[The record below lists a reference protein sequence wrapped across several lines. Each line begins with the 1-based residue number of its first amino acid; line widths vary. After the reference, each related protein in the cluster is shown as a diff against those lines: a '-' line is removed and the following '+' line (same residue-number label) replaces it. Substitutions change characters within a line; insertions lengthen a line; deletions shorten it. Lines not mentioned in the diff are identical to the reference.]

1 MLFSFLSRSGSPP
14 RRLSSFWRRA
24 WQSGPQRRRTRSIP
38 LCVQQLET
46 RLTPSLSA
54 LASFSGTNGAGPT
67 DPVIMDGSGNLY
79 GTTTGGGAYGDGTV
93 FELAHGSGAI
103 TTLASFNGT
112 NGSDPVA
119 ALLMDSG
126 GNLYSTTATG
136 GAHGDG
142 TVFELAH
149 GSGTIDTL
157 ASFSGP
163 NGGTGRQ
170 PRAPLVMDSSGNLYG
185 TTDRG
190 GASIYGTVFELVHGS
205 GTITTLASFNGSN
218 GEAPLSGLLIDSSGN
233 LYGTTFSDSTLFE
246 VAHGSDTITVLASI
260 GTAGD
265 SYYTPLVMDSSGNL
279 YGAAVGGG
287 DSVDGAV
294 FELAHG
300 SNTISTLASFNGT
313 TGNGPIGLN
322 MDSSGNLYGTTEYGG
337 ASNDGTIY
345 ELAQGSGTITTL
357 ASFNGTNGNGPSGL
371 LMDSSGNLYGTT
383 SNGGAS
389 NDGTVFELSSG
400 PSFAV
405 SGFPATATAGQ
416 SGTITVTALNANGS
430 INTSYSGT
438 VQFTSSD
445 PHAILPAPTTLT
457 NGTGT
462 FNLTLVT
469 AGTQSITATDT
480 SNSGITGSEGGI
492 TITAGAATQFVISGP
507 TSVASGT
514 SFSIT
519 VTAEDA
525 YGNIATGYTGTVHF
539 TDSASGATLPANYTF
554 TSGDIGA
561 HTFSKLKLKT
571 KGWQTITVTDTL
583 NNTILGTWL
592 IDVT

>member
-1 MLFSFLSRSGSPP
+1 
-14 RRLSSFWRRA
+14 
-24 WQSGPQRRRTRSIP
+24 
-38 LCVQQLET
+38 VQQLET

-54 LASFSGTNGAGPT
+54 LASFSGSNGAGPT
-67 DPVIMDGSGNLY
+67 DPVIMDSSGNLY

-93 FELAHGSGAI
+93 FELANGSGKI

-119 ALLMDSG
+119 ALIMDSS

-149 GSGTIDTL
+149 GSGTITTL
-157 ASFSGP
+157 ASF
-163 NGGTGRQ
+163 NGTNGNLV
-170 PRAPLVMDSSGNLYG
+170 RAPLVMDGNGNLYG
-185 TTDRG
+185 TTERG
-190 GASIYGTVFELVHGS
+190 GSPGGGTVFELAQGS
-205 GTITTLASFNGSN
+205 GTITTLASFSGS
-218 GEAPLSGLLIDSSGN
+218 GAGQAPLSGLLIDSSGN
-233 LYGTTFSDSTLFE
+233 LYGTTFGGGDTIFE
-246 VAHGSDTITVLASI
+246 VAHGSHTITVLASLSS
-260 GTAGD
+260 AGD
-265 SYYTPLVMDSSGNL
+265 PYYAPLVMDSSGNL
-279 YGAAVGGG
+279 YGTAEGGG

-294 FELAHG
+294 FELAQG
-300 SNTISTLASFNGT
+300 SSTVITLASFNGT
-313 TGNGPIGLN
+313 NGDGPTGLI
-322 MDSSGNLYGTTEYGG
+322 MDSSGNLYGTTQGGG
-337 ASNDGTIY
+337 ASNDGTVF
-345 ELAQGSGTITTL
+345 EVAQGSGTITAL
-357 ASFNGTNGNGPSGL
+357 ASFNGSNGADSQAGL
-371 LMDSSGNLYGTT
+371 IMDGSSNLYGTT
-383 SNGGAS
+383 QGGGAS
-389 NDGTVFELSSG
+389 HDGTVFELSSG
-400 PSFAV
+400 PSFDV
-405 SGFPATATAGQ
+405 SGFPATAIAGQ
-416 SGTITVTALNANGS
+416 SASITVTALNASGS

-445 PHAILPAPTTLT
+445 PHAVLPSPTTLT

-462 FNLTLVT
+462 FNVTLVT

-480 SNSGITGSEGGI
+480 SNSGITGAEGGI

-539 TDSASGATLPANYTF
+539 SDSASGATLPANYTF
-554 TSGDIGA
+554 TSGDMGV

-571 KGWQTITVTDTL
+571 KGWETITVADTL
-583 NNTILGTWL
+583 NNTIQGTWL